1 LPGAPPAAVRERF
14 YSGVVSQAASPAPPQ
29 AASFGTV
36 AALGIAQIV
45 SWGSLYYAF
54 SFLITPLMAASG
66 ADKPTVFAAFSLGLL
81 VSGLLSAPVGAL
93 IDRRGGREVMTAGS
107 LAGAVLLAALS
118 RVESVVALYAVWA
131 GLGAVMAATLYDP
144 AFAVITR
151 LFSANY
157 RRAITTLTLFGGFA
171 STVFWPLTQLLIAEV
186 GWRQALLVLAALNL
200 VVCVPVHWWVLAP
213 GSARPQRQ
221 AVAPAGPG
229 AFNRA
234 LRTPLFYLLTLAFTG
249 NSLVFSATQV
259 HLMSML
265 QAKDLSP
272 ASAAAVGAMIG
283 PMQVTGRV
291 LELAFASRLSA
302 STVGILA
309 MAFLPVA
316 LWVLSI
322 AGVQWPMLVAF
333 AVIYGI
339 GNGAMTI
346 VRGAIPAELFG
357 RDAYGAING
366 AMAAPVTVAKAAG
379 PLVAALLF
387 AGLGGYD
394 GTLLVLI
401 AIGAVSTAVFVL
413 STRVSSRGRPATF
426 Q

>member
-1 LPGAPPAAVRERF
+1 M
-14 YSGVVSQAASPAPPQ
+14 SQAAPRSSSSAQ
-29 AASFGTV
+29 FASFGTV

-54 SFLITPLMAASG
+54 SFLVTPLMEASG
-66 ADKPTVFAAFSLGLL
+66 GDKPTVFAAFSLGLL

-93 IDRRGGREVMTAGS
+93 IDRRGGRGVMTAGS
-107 LAGAVLLAALS
+107 LAGAVLLALLS

-151 LFSANY
+151 LFSTNY
-157 RRAITTLTLFGGFA
+157 RRAITALTLFGGFA
-171 STVFWPLTQLLIAEV
+171 STVFWPLTQFLIAEI
-186 GWRQALLVLAALNL
+186 GWRQTLLVLAALNL
-200 VVCVPVHWWVLAP
+200 AVCVPVHWWVLSPA
-213 GSARPQRQ
+213 STSRRARP
-221 AVAPAGPG
+221 VASAGPG
-229 AFNRA
+229 AFRTA
-234 LRTPLFYLLTLAFTG
+234 LRTPVFYLLTIAFTG
-249 NSLVFSATQV
+249 NALVFSATQV

-265 QAKDLSP
+265 QAKQLSA
-272 ASAAAVGAMIG
+272 ASAALVGAMIG

-309 MAFLPVA
+309 MAFLPIA
-316 LWVLSI
+316 LWLLSI
-322 AGVQWPMLVAF
+322 AGVQWPLLVAF
-333 AVIYGI
+333 AVVYGI

-387 AGLGGYD
+387 AWLGGYD
-394 GTLLVLI
+394 TTVLVLI
-401 AIGAVSTAVFVL
+401 VIGAISTAVFVL
-413 STRVSSRGRPATF
+413 STKAASRGRPATF

>member
-1 LPGAPPAAVRERF
+1 VHDRF
-14 YSGVVSQAASPAPPQ
+14 YSGAVSQDASSVPAQ

-36 AALGIAQIV
+36 AALGVAQII

-54 SFLITPLMAASG
+54 SFLITPLMEASG
-66 ADKPTVFAAFSLGLL
+66 GDKSTVFAAFSLGLL
-81 VSGLLSAPVGAL
+81 VSGLLSAPIGAL

-107 LAGAVLLAALS
+107 LAGAILLASLGH
-118 RVESVVALYAVWA
+118 VHSVVALYAVWA
-131 GLGAVMAATLYDP
+131 GLGAVMATTLYDP

-171 STVFWPLTQLLIAEV
+171 STVFWPLTQFLIAEI

-200 VVCVPVHWWVLAP
+200 AVCVPVHWWVLSP
-213 GSARPQRQ
+213 SATRPFKR
-221 AVAPAGPG
+221 AVVSAGPSV
-229 AFNRA
+229 FRKA
-234 LRTPLFYLLTLAFTG
+234 LRTPVFYLLTLAFTG
-249 NSLVFSATQV
+249 NALVFSATQV

-291 LELAFASRLSA
+291 LELAFGSRLSA

-316 LWVLSI
+316 LWLLSI
-322 AGVQWPMLVAF
+322 AGVQWPLLVAF

-379 PLVAALLF
+379 PLVAALLY
-387 AGLGGYD
+387 AWLGGYD

-401 AIGAVSTAVFVL
+401 VVGAVATAVFVL
-413 STRVSSRGRPATF
+413 STRASPRGRPATF

>member
-1 LPGAPPAAVRERF
+1 VPA
-14 YSGVVSQAASPAPPQ
+14 Q

-36 AALGIAQIV
+36 AALGVAQII

-54 SFLITPLMAASG
+54 SFLITPLMEASG
-66 ADKPTVFAAFSLGLL
+66 GDKPTVFAAFSLGLL
-81 VSGLLSAPVGAL
+81 VSGLLSAPIGAL
-93 IDRRGGREVMTAGS
+93 IDRRGGRGVMTAGS
-107 LAGAVLLAALS
+107 LGGAVLLASLAH
-118 RVESVVALYAVWA
+118 VQSVFALYAVWA

-144 AFAVITR
+144 AFAVISR
-151 LFSANY
+151 LFAANY
-157 RRAITTLTLFGGFA
+157 RRAITMLTLFGGFA
-171 STVFWPLTQLLIAEV
+171 STVFWPLTQFLIAEI

-200 VVCVPVHWWVLAP
+200 IVCVPVHWRVLAP
-213 GSARPQRQ
+213 GRPGAPRRP
-221 AVAPAGPG
+221 VAPAGPG
-229 AFNRA
+229 AFRAA
-234 LRTPLFYLLTLAFTG
+234 LRTPVFYLLALAFTG
-249 NSLVFSATQV
+249 NALVFSATQV

-265 QAKDLSP
+265 QAKQLSA
-272 ASAAAVGAMIG
+272 ASAALVGAMIG

-302 STVGILA
+302 SAVGILA
-309 MAFLPVA
+309 MAFLPIA
-316 LWVLSI
+316 LWVLHI
-322 AGVQWPMLVAF
+322 AGVQWPLLAAF

-387 AGLGGYD
+387 VALGGYD
-394 GTLLVLI
+394 GTLWVLI

-413 STRVSSRGRPATF
+413 ATRASSRGRPATF

>member
-1 LPGAPPAAVRERF
+1 MSPDESAVPA
-14 YSGVVSQAASPAPPQ
+14 Q

-36 AALGIAQIV
+36 AALGVAQII

-54 SFLITPLMAASG
+54 SFLITPLMEASG
-66 ADKPTVFAAFSLGLL
+66 GDKPTVFAAFSLGLL
-81 VSGLLSAPVGAL
+81 VSGLLSAPIGAL
-93 IDRRGGREVMTAGS
+93 IDRRGGRGVMTAGS
-107 LAGAVLLAALS
+107 LGGAVLLASLS
-118 RVESVVALYAVWA
+118 HVQSVFALYAVWA

-144 AFAVITR
+144 AFAVISR
-151 LFSANY
+151 LFAANY
-157 RRAITTLTLFGGFA
+157 RRAITMLTLFGGFA
-171 STVFWPLTQLLIAEV
+171 STVFWPLTQFLIAEI

-200 VVCVPVHWWVLAP
+200 IVCVPVHWRVLAP
-213 GSARPQRQ
+213 GRPGAPRRP
-221 AVAPAGPG
+221 VAPAGPG
-229 AFNRA
+229 AFRAA
-234 LRTPLFYLLTLAFTG
+234 LRTPVFYLLALAFTG
-249 NSLVFSATQV
+249 NALVFSATQV

-265 QAKDLSP
+265 QAKQLSA
-272 ASAAAVGAMIG
+272 ASAALVGAMIG

-302 STVGILA
+302 SAVGILA
-309 MAFLPVA
+309 MAFLPIA
-316 LWVLSI
+316 LWVLHI
-322 AGVQWPMLVAF
+322 AGVQWPLLAAF

-387 AGLGGYD
+387 VALGGYD
-394 GTLLVLI
+394 GTLWVLI

-413 STRVSSRGRPATF
+413 ATRASSRGRPATF

>member
-1 LPGAPPAAVRERF
+1 
-14 YSGVVSQAASPAPPQ
+14 VSQAAPPASAR
-29 AASFGTV
+29 AASFGTI
-36 AALGIAQIV
+36 AALGVAQIV

-54 SFLITPLMAASG
+54 SFLIAPLMEASG
-66 ADKPTVFAAFSLGLL
+66 GDKPTVFAAFSLGLL
-81 VSGLLSAPVGAL
+81 VSGLLSAPIGAL
-93 IDRRGGREVMTAGS
+93 IDRRGGRGVMTLGS

-118 RVESVVALYAVWA
+118 RVESVAALYAVWA

-151 LFSANY
+151 LFAASY
-157 RRAITTLTLFGGFA
+157 RRAITALTLFGGFA
-171 STVFWPLTQLLIAEV
+171 STVFWPLTQFLIAAI

-200 VVCVPVHWWVLAP
+200 AVCVPVHWWVVPSRTA
-213 GSARPQRQ
+213 SARARP
-221 AVAPAGPG
+221 VVTVGPG
-229 AFNRA
+229 AFRAA
-234 LRTPLFYLLTLAFTG
+234 LRMPVFYLLTLAFTG
-249 NSLVFSATQV
+249 NALVFSATQV

-265 QAKDLSP
+265 QAKQLSA
-272 ASAAAVGAMIG
+272 ASAALVGAMIG

-291 LELAFASRLSA
+291 LEFAFGSRLSA

-309 MAFLPVA
+309 MAFLPIA
-316 LWVLSI
+316 LWVLSV
-322 AGVQWPMLVAF
+322 AGVQWPLLVAF

-379 PLVAALLF
+379 PLAAALLLV
-387 AGLGGYD
+387 ALGGYD
-394 GTLLVLI
+394 GTLWVLI
-401 AIGAVSTAVFVL
+401 AIGAVSTAVFAL
-413 STRVSSRGRPATF
+413 STRASSRGRPSSI

>member
-1 LPGAPPAAVRERF
+1 MGTDPSIPPPER
-14 YSGVVSQAASPAPPQ
+14 G
-29 AASFGTV
+29 SFGTIC
-36 AALGIAQIV
+36 ALGIAQIV

-54 SFLITPLMAASG
+54 SFLITPLMEASG
-66 ADKPTVFAAFSLGLL
+66 SDKPSVFAAFSFGLL

-93 IDRRGGREVMTAGS
+93 IDRVGGRGVMTAGS
-107 LAGAVLLAALS
+107 AGAAVLLALLS
-118 RVESVVALYAVWA
+118 QVQSVFALYAVWA

-151 LFSANY
+151 LFASNY

-171 STVFWPLTQLLIAEV
+171 STVFWPLTQLLIAEF
-186 GWRQALLVLAALNL
+186 GWRNALLVLALLNL
-200 VVCVPVHWWVLAP
+200 VVCAPLHWWVLRGRGGAERVRRS
-213 GSARPQRQ
+213 G
-221 AVAPAGPG
+221 PAAPG
-229 AFNRA
+229 AFRAA
-234 LRTPLFYLLTLAFTG
+234 LRTPVFYLLTIAFTG
-249 NSLVFSATQV
+249 NALVFSATQV

-265 QAKDLSP
+265 QEKQLSA
-272 ASAAAVGAMIG
+272 ASAAMVGAMIG

-302 STVGILA
+302 SIVGILA
-309 MAFLPVA
+309 MAFLPLS
-316 LWVLSI
+316 LWLLAV
-322 AGVQWPMLVAF
+322 AGVQWPLLVAF

-339 GNGAMTI
+339 GNGAMTV
-346 VRGAIPAELFG
+346 VRGAIAAELFG
-357 RDAYGAING
+357 REAYGAING
-366 AMAAPVTVAKAAG
+366 AMAAPVIVAKAAG

-401 AIGAVSTAVFVL
+401 VIGVISTAVFVL
-413 STRVSSRGRPATF
+413 STRASRDGRPAPI

>member
-1 LPGAPPAAVRERF
+1 
-14 YSGVVSQAASPAPPQ
+14 
-29 AASFGTV
+29 
-36 AALGIAQIV
+36 
-45 SWGSLYYAF
+45 
-54 SFLITPLMAASG
+54 M
-66 ADKPTVFAAFSLGLL
+66 
-81 VSGLLSAPVGAL
+81 
-93 IDRRGGREVMTAGS
+93 
-107 LAGAVLLAALS
+107 
-118 RVESVVALYAVWA
+118 
-131 GLGAVMAATLYDP
+131 
-144 AFAVITR
+144 
-151 LFSANY
+151 
-157 RRAITTLTLFGGFA
+157 
-171 STVFWPLTQLLIAEV
+171 
-186 GWRQALLVLAALNL
+186 
-200 VVCVPVHWWVLAP
+200 
-213 GSARPQRQ
+213 
-221 AVAPAGPG
+221 
-229 AFNRA
+229 
-234 LRTPLFYLLTLAFTG
+234 FYLLTLAFTG
-249 NSLVFSATQV
+249 NALVFSATQV

-302 STVGILA
+302 SAVGILA
-309 MAFLPVA
+309 MAFLPIA
-316 LWVLSI
+316 LWVLSV

-401 AIGAVSTAVFVL
+401 VIGAVSTAVFVL
-413 STRVSSRGRPATF
+413 STRASFRGRPATF

>member
-1 LPGAPPAAVRERF
+1 VHDRF
-14 YSGVVSQAASPAPPQ
+14 YSGAVSQDASSVPAQ

-36 AALGIAQIV
+36 AALGVAQII

-54 SFLITPLMAASG
+54 SFLITPLMEASG
-66 ADKPTVFAAFSLGLL
+66 GDKSTVFAAFSLGLL
-81 VSGLLSAPVGAL
+81 VSGLLSAPIGAL

-107 LAGAVLLAALS
+107 LAGAILLASLGH
-118 RVESVVALYAVWA
+118 VHSVVALYAVWA
-131 GLGAVMAATLYDP
+131 GLGAVMATTLYDP
-144 AFAVITR
+144 AFAV
-151 LFSANY
+151 FSANY

-171 STVFWPLTQLLIAEV
+171 STVFWPLTQFLIAEI

-200 VVCVPVHWWVLAP
+200 AVCVPVHWWVLSP
-213 GSARPQRQ
+213 SATRPFKR
-221 AVAPAGPG
+221 AVVSAGPSV
-229 AFNRA
+229 FRKA
-234 LRTPLFYLLTLAFTG
+234 LRTPVFYLLTLAFTG
-249 NSLVFSATQV
+249 NALVFSATQV

-291 LELAFASRLSA
+291 LELAFGSRLSA

-316 LWVLSI
+316 LWLLSI
-322 AGVQWPMLVAF
+322 AGVQWPLLVAF

-379 PLVAALLF
+379 PLVAALLY
-387 AGLGGYD
+387 AWLGGYD

-401 AIGAVSTAVFVL
+401 VVGAVATAVFVL
-413 STRVSSRGRPATF
+413 STRASPRGRPATF

>member
-1 LPGAPPAAVRERF
+1 
-14 YSGVVSQAASPAPPQ
+14 VSQAAPPASAR
-29 AASFGTV
+29 AASFGTI
-36 AALGIAQIV
+36 AALGVAQIV

-54 SFLITPLMAASG
+54 SFLITPLMEASG
-66 ADKPTVFAAFSLGLL
+66 GDKPTVFAAFSLGLL

-93 IDRRGGREVMTAGS
+93 IDRRGGRGVMTAGS
-107 LAGAVLLAALS
+107 LAAAVLLAALS
-118 RVESVVALYAVWA
+118 RVESVAALYAVWA

-151 LFSANY
+151 LFAANY
-157 RRAITTLTLFGGFA
+157 RRAITALTLFGGFA
-171 STVFWPLTQLLIAEV
+171 STVFWPLTQFLIAAV

-200 VVCVPVHWWVLAP
+200 AVCVPVHWWVVPP
-213 GSARPQRQ
+213 GSASARTRP
-221 AVAPAGPG
+221 VAPVGPG
-229 AFNRA
+229 AFRAA
-234 LRTPLFYLLTLAFTG
+234 LRMPVFYLLTLAFTG
-249 NSLVFSATQV
+249 NALVFSATQV

-265 QAKDLSP
+265 QAKQLSA
-272 ASAAAVGAMIG
+272 ASAALVGAMIG

-291 LELAFASRLSA
+291 LELAFGSRLSA

-309 MAFLPVA
+309 MAFLPIA
-316 LWVLSI
+316 LWVLSV
-322 AGVQWPMLVAF
+322 AGVQWPLLVAF

-387 AGLGGYD
+387 VTLGGYE
-394 GTLLVLI
+394 GTLWVLI
-401 AIGAVSTAVFVL
+401 AIGAASTAVFVL
-413 STRVSSRGRPATF
+413 STRASSRGRPSLI

>member
-1 LPGAPPAAVRERF
+1 MRERF
-14 YSGVVSQAASPAPPQ
+14 YSGAVSQVAPPSSAQ
-29 AASFGTV
+29 VASFGTV

-93 IDRRGGREVMTAGS
+93 IDRRGGRGVMTAGS
-107 LAGAVLLAALS
+107 LAGAILLALLS
-118 RVESVVALYAVWA
+118 RVESVAALYAVWA

-151 LFSANY
+151 LFSTNY
-157 RRAITTLTLFGGFA
+157 RRAITALTLFGGFA
-171 STVFWPLTQLLIAEV
+171 STVFWPLTQFLIAAI
-186 GWRQALLVLAALNL
+186 GWRESLLVLAALNL
-200 VVCVPVHWWVLAP
+200 AVCVPVHWWVLPP
-213 GSARPQRQ
+213 GSASARRRP
-221 AVAPAGPG
+221 AVPAGTG
-229 AFNRA
+229 AFRTA
-234 LRTPLFYLLTLAFTG
+234 LRTPVFYLLTIAFTG
-249 NSLVFSATQV
+249 NALVFSATQV

-265 QAKDLSP
+265 QAKQLSA
-272 ASAAAVGAMIG
+272 ASAALVGAMIG

-291 LELAFASRLSA
+291 LEFAFASRLSA

-309 MAFLPVA
+309 MAFLPIA

-322 AGVQWPMLVAF
+322 AGVQWPLLVAF

-366 AMAAPVTVAKAAG
+366 AMAAPVTIAKAAG

-387 AGLGGYD
+387 AWLGGYD
-394 GTLLVLI
+394 GTVLI
-401 AIGAVSTAVFVL
+401 LIGIGAVSTAVFVV
-413 STRVSSRGRPATF
+413 STKAASRGRPAAF

>member
-1 LPGAPPAAVRERF
+1 MRERF
-14 YSGVVSQAASPAPPQ
+14 YSGAVSHAAPPSSAQ
-29 AASFGTV
+29 GASFGTV

-54 SFLITPLMAASG
+54 SFLIAPLMEASG

-93 IDRRGGREVMTAGS
+93 IDRRGGRGVMTAGS
-107 LAGAVLLAALS
+107 LAGAILLALLS
-118 RVESVVALYAVWA
+118 RVESVAALYAVWA

-151 LFSANY
+151 LFSTSY
-157 RRAITTLTLFGGFA
+157 RRAITALTLFGGFA
-171 STVFWPLTQLLIAEV
+171 STVFWPLTQFLIAAI
-186 GWRQALLVLAALNL
+186 GWRDALLVLAALNL
-200 VVCVPVHWWVLAP
+200 VVCVPVHWRVLPP
-213 GSARPQRQ
+213 GGGARTRA
-221 AVAPAGPG
+221 AVPAGTG
-229 AFNRA
+229 AFRTA
-234 LRTPLFYLLTLAFTG
+234 LRTPVFYLLTIAFTG
-249 NSLVFSATQV
+249 NALVFSATQV

-265 QAKDLSP
+265 QAKQLSA
-272 ASAAAVGAMIG
+272 ASAALVGAMIG

-291 LELAFASRLSA
+291 LEFAFASRLSA

-309 MAFLPVA
+309 MAFLPIA
-316 LWVLSI
+316 LWLLSI
-322 AGVQWPMLVAF
+322 AGVQWPLLVAF
-333 AVIYGI
+333 AVVYGI

-387 AGLGGYD
+387 AWLDGYD
-394 GTLLVLI
+394 ATVLVLI
-401 AIGAVSTAVFVL
+401 GIGAVSTAVFVL
-413 STRVSSRGRPATF
+413 STKARSRGRPAAI

>member
-1 LPGAPPAAVRERF
+1 MRERF
-14 YSGVVSQAASPAPPQ
+14 YSGAVSQVAPPSSAQ
-29 AASFGTV
+29 VASFGTV

-93 IDRRGGREVMTAGS
+93 IDRRGGRGVMTAGS
-107 LAGAVLLAALS
+107 LAGAILLALLS
-118 RVESVVALYAVWA
+118 RVESVAALYAVWA

-151 LFSANY
+151 LFSTNY
-157 RRAITTLTLFGGFA
+157 RRAITALTLFGGFA
-171 STVFWPLTQLLIAEV
+171 STVFWPLTQFLIAAI
-186 GWRQALLVLAALNL
+186 GWRESLLVLAALNL
-200 VVCVPVHWWVLAP
+200 AVCVPVHWWVLPP
-213 GSARPQRQ
+213 GSASAHRRT
-221 AVAPAGPG
+221 AVPGGTG
-229 AFNRA
+229 AFRTA
-234 LRTPLFYLLTLAFTG
+234 LRTPVFYLLTIAFTG
-249 NSLVFSATQV
+249 NALVFSATQV

-265 QAKDLSP
+265 QAKQLSA
-272 ASAAAVGAMIG
+272 ASAALVGAMIG

-291 LELAFASRLSA
+291 LEFAFASRLSA

-309 MAFLPVA
+309 MAFLPIA

-322 AGVQWPMLVAF
+322 AGVQWPLLVAF

-366 AMAAPVTVAKAAG
+366 AMAAPVTIAKAAG

-387 AGLGGYD
+387 AWLGGYD
-394 GTLLVLI
+394 GTVLI
-401 AIGAVSTAVFVL
+401 LIGIGAVSTAVFVL
-413 STRVSSRGRPATF
+413 STKAASRGRPATF

>member
-1 LPGAPPAAVRERF
+1 
-14 YSGVVSQAASPAPPQ
+14 VSQAAPPASAR
-29 AASFGTV
+29 AASFGTI
-36 AALGIAQIV
+36 AALGVAQIV

-54 SFLITPLMAASG
+54 SFLITPLMEASG
-66 ADKPTVFAAFSLGLL
+66 GDKPTVFAAFSLGLL

-93 IDRRGGREVMTAGS
+93 IDRQGGRGVMTAGS
-107 LAGAVLLAALS
+107 LAAAVLLAALS
-118 RVESVVALYAVWA
+118 RVESVAALYAVWA

-151 LFSANY
+151 LFAANY
-157 RRAITTLTLFGGFA
+157 RRAITALTLFGGFA
-171 STVFWPLTQLLIAEV
+171 STVFWPLTQFLIAAV

-200 VVCVPVHWWVLAP
+200 AVCVPVHWWVVPP
-213 GSARPQRQ
+213 GSASARTRP
-221 AVAPAGPG
+221 VAPVGPG
-229 AFNRA
+229 AFRAA
-234 LRTPLFYLLTLAFTG
+234 LRMPVFYLLTLAFTG
-249 NSLVFSATQV
+249 NALVFSATQV

-265 QAKDLSP
+265 QAKQLSA
-272 ASAAAVGAMIG
+272 ASAALVGAMIG

-291 LELAFASRLSA
+291 LELAFGSRLSA

-309 MAFLPVA
+309 MGFLPIA

-322 AGVQWPMLVAF
+322 AGVQWPLLVAF

-387 AGLGGYD
+387 VTLGGYE
-394 GTLLVLI
+394 GTLWVLI
-401 AIGAVSTAVFVL
+401 AIGAASTAVFVL
-413 STRVSSRGRPATF
+413 STRASSRGRPSLI

>member
-1 LPGAPPAAVRERF
+1 
-14 YSGVVSQAASPAPPQ
+14 
-29 AASFGTV
+29 
-36 AALGIAQIV
+36 
-45 SWGSLYYAF
+45 
-54 SFLITPLMAASG
+54 
-66 ADKPTVFAAFSLGLL
+66 
-81 VSGLLSAPVGAL
+81 
-93 IDRRGGREVMTAGS
+93 MTAGS
-107 LAGAVLLAALS
+107 LAGAVLLAALPH
-118 RVESVVALYAVWA
+118 VQSVAALYAVWA

-151 LFSANY
+151 LFATDY

-171 STVFWPLTQLLIAEV
+171 STVFWPLTQFLIAEI
-186 GWRQALLVLAALNL
+186 GWRHALLVLAALNL
-200 VVCVPVHWWVLAP
+200 AVCAPVHWWVLPVGGAGAGQRAVTSA
-213 GSARPQRQ
+213 GS
-221 AVAPAGPG
+221 G
-229 AFNRA
+229 AFRAA
-234 LRTPLFYLLTLAFTG
+234 LRTPVFYLLTIAFTG
-249 NSLVFSATQV
+249 NALVFSATQV

-265 QAKDLSP
+265 QAKQLSA
-272 ASAAAVGAMIG
+272 ASAALVGAMIG

-309 MAFLPVA
+309 MAFLPLA

-322 AGVQWPMLVAF
+322 AGVQWPLLVAF

-379 PLVAALLF
+379 PLAAALLF

-394 GTLLVLI
+394 GTLRVLVV
-401 AIGAVSTAVFVL
+401 IGAVATAVFVV
-413 STRVSSRGRPATF
+413 STKAVSRGGPTTI